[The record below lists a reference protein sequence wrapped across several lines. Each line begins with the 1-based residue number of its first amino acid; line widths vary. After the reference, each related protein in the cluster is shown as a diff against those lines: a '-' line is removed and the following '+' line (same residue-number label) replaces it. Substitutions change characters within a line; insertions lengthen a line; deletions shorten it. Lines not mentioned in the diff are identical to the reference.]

1 MATTAALRQAQRQTH
16 AKQTPAAPPQ
26 PLRLPLIQHYLT
38 EQSKLTAVERFSQ
51 LHSADALPAQ
61 ARYYKSL
68 LPLDKPKAGQQ
79 YAFSVDLD
87 RCTGC
92 KACVTACHN
101 LNGLDDEETWRSVG
115 LLHGGS
121 VTSPL
126 QQTVTTAC
134 HHCVDPGCM
143 NGCPV
148 NAYEKD
154 PTTGIVR
161 HLDDQ
166 CIGCQYCTLTCPYEV
181 PQFNQ
186 RLGIVRKCDMC
197 SDRLAADEAPACVQA
212 CPNEAIAIRVV
223 DVAEVRA
230 GAATNQFLP
239 GAPSPLITLPTTE
252 YKSKRGFPANT
263 VPADFYNLKPAH
275 NHMPL
280 VFMLVLTQLSV
291 GAFAVDY
298 ALAAMTALSD
308 LGDVRRYHTLLAMAL
323 GLLALGGATLHLGR
337 PQWGFRALVGIRH
350 SWMSR
355 EILCFGVFAKLAIAY
370 AAVLWAN
377 PLLALVG
384 LPALD
389 ATLQLWL
396 ARGLG
401 AAVILSGLAGL
412 VCSALLYA
420 VTRRTWWALPFSGS
434 KFLGT
439 TVVLGLALSTWVL
452 TVLTF
457 AGATVTGNVLG
468 GLYLGVMLAT
478 VAKLLHEGSL
488 FRHLRDPEPTDLK
501 RSALLMLGALSKLTR
516 LRVATGVLGGL
527 IVPALLCLRL
537 GFEASP
543 QASALDLALV
553 VIGALALVAGEM
565 CERSLFFMAV
575 APPKMPGAVGK

>member
-1 MATTAALRQAQRQTH
+1 MATTVALRKVQRE
-16 AKQTPAAPPQ
+16 TPAEPPPPKRPQ
-26 PLRLPLIQHYLT
+26 RLPLIQQYLA
-38 EQSKLTAVERFSQ
+38 EQRELTAVERFSQ
-51 LHSADALPAQ
+51 LHSTDALPAQ
-61 ARYYKSL
+61 ARYYKTL
-68 LPLDKPKAGQQ
+68 LPLERPKAGQQ

-101 LNGLDDEETWRSVG
+101 LNGLDDEETWRAVG

-121 VTSPL
+121 VQDPL

-134 HHCVDPGCM
+134 HHCVDPGCL

-181 PQFNQ
+181 PQFNK

-197 SDRLAADEAPACVQA
+197 TDRLAVGEAPACVQA
-212 CPNEAIAIRVV
+212 CPNEAIAIRIV
-223 DVAEVRA
+223 DVSEVRA
-230 GAATNQFLP
+230 KAEANHFLP
-239 GAPSPLITLPTTE
+239 GTPSPQITLPTTE
-252 YKSKRGFPANT
+252 YKSKRDFPTNT
-263 VPADFYNLKPAH
+263 QPADFYNLKPAH

-298 ALAAMTALSD
+298 VLAALRALSD
-308 LGDVRRYHTLLAMAL
+308 LGDARRYHTLLAMAL

-337 PQWGFRALVGIRH
+337 PLYGFRAIVGIRH

-355 EILCFGVFAKLAIAY
+355 EIVCFGVFAKLAILY
-370 AAVLWAN
+370 AALLWAD
-377 PLLALVG
+377 PLLGALG

-389 ATLQLWL
+389 DGLQLWL

-401 AAVILSGLAGL
+401 ALVILSGLAGL
-412 VCSALLYA
+412 ACSALLYA
-420 VTRRTWWALPFSGS
+420 VTRRTWWALPYSGT
-434 KFLGT
+434 KFFGT
-439 TVVLGLALSTWVL
+439 TLVLGIAFSSWVL
-452 TVLTF
+452 TVLTYTGEIVSGVVLGALF
-457 AGATVTGNVLG
+457 AGL
-468 GLYLGVMLAT
+468 MLAT
-478 VAKLLHEGSL
+478 GAKLAHELAL
-488 FRHLRDPEPTDLK
+488 FKHLDDAEPSDLK
-501 RSALLMLGALSKLTR
+501 RSALLMRGVLAPLTR
-516 LRVATGVLGGL
+516 LRLTAGLVGGVF
-527 IVPALLCLRL
+527 VPALLWVRL
-537 GFEASP
+537 AVHGAP
-543 QASALDLALV
+543 QASALDLALCAL
-553 VIGALALVAGEM
+553 GALSLIAGEM
-565 CERSLFFMAV
+565 LERSLFFMAV

>member
-1 MATTAALRQAQRQTH
+1 MATTVALREMQRE
-16 AKQTPAAPPQ
+16 TPAEQRPPKRPQ
-26 PLRLPLIQHYLT
+26 RLPMIQQFLA
-38 EQSKLTAVERFSQ
+38 EERKLTAVERFSQ

-68 LPLDKPKAGQQ
+68 LPLEKPQAGQQ

-101 LNGLDDEETWRSVG
+101 LNGLDDEETWRAVG

-121 VTSPL
+121 VQNPL

-134 HHCVDPGCM
+134 HHCVDPGCL

-181 PQFNQ
+181 PQFNK

-197 SDRLAADEAPACVQA
+197 ADRLGAGEAPACVQA
-212 CPNEAIAIRVV
+212 CPNEAIAIRIV

-230 GAATNQFLP
+230 SAEANHFLP
-239 GAPSPLITLPTTE
+239 GAPSPKITLPTTE
-252 YKSKRGFPANT
+252 YKSKRGFPENT
-263 VPADFYNLKPAH
+263 LPADFYNLKPAH

-291 GAFAVDY
+291 GAFTVDY
-298 ALAAMTALSD
+298 VLAALRSLSD
-308 LGDVRRYHTLLAMAL
+308 LGDARRYHTLLAMAV

-337 PQWGFRALVGIRH
+337 PLYGFRAIVGIRH

-355 EILCFGVFAKLAIAY
+355 EILCFGVFAKLAIIY
-370 AAVLWAN
+370 AAVLWAD
-377 PLLALVG
+377 PLLGALG

-389 ATLQLWL
+389 DGLQLWL

-401 AAVILSGLAGL
+401 ALVILSGVAGL

-420 VTRRTWWALPFSGS
+420 VTRRTWWALPYSGS

-439 TVVLGLALSTWVL
+439 TVVLGTAFSSWVL
-452 TVLTF
+452 TALTY
-457 AGATVTGNVLG
+457 AGESVSGVVLG
-468 GLYLGVMLAT
+468 ALFASVMLAT
-478 VAKLLHEGSL
+478 GVKLAHELAL
-488 FRHLRDPEPTDLK
+488 FKHLGDEEPSDLK
-501 RSALLMLGALSKLTR
+501 RSALLMRGVLAPLTR
-516 LRVATGVLGGL
+516 VRLTAGIVGGVL
-527 IVPALLCLRL
+527 VPALLWVRL
-537 GFEASP
+537 AVHGAP
-543 QASALDLALV
+543 QASALDLVLCAV
-553 VIGALALVAGEM
+553 GALGLIAGEM
-565 CERSLFFMAV
+565 VERSLFFMAV

>member
-1 MATTAALRQAQRQTH
+1 MAITAALRQTQRETD
-16 AKQTPAAPPQ
+16 AERKPARQPQ
-26 PLRLPLIQHYLT
+26 RLPLIQHYLS

-68 LPLDKPKAGQQ
+68 LPLDRPKAGQQ

-101 LNGLDDEETWRSVG
+101 LNGLDDEETWRAVG

-121 VTSPL
+121 VASPL

-134 HHCVDPGCM
+134 HHCVDPGCL

-181 PQFNQ
+181 PQFNK

-197 SDRLAADEAPACVQA
+197 SDRLAANEAPACVQA
-212 CPNEAIAIRVV
+212 CPNEAIAIRIVE
-223 DVAEVRA
+223 VADVRA
-230 GAATNQFLP
+230 NAAANQFLP
-239 GAPSPLITLPTTE
+239 GAPSPRITLPSTE
-252 YKSKRGFPANT
+252 YKSKRGFPENT
-263 VPADFYNLKPAH
+263 LPADFFNLKPAH

-298 ALAAMTALSD
+298 VLAALRALSD
-308 LGDVRRYHTLLAMAL
+308 LGDARRYHTLLAMAL

-337 PQWGFRALVGIRH
+337 PQYGFRALVGIGH

-377 PLLALVG
+377 PLLALFG
-384 LPALD
+384 LPPLD
-389 ATLQLWL
+389 AQLQLWL

-401 AAVILSGLAGL
+401 GAVISSGLAGL
-412 VCSALLYA
+412 ACSALLYA
-420 VTRRTWWALPFSGS
+420 VTRRTWWRLPFSGT

-439 TVVLGLALSTWVL
+439 TVVLGIALSTWVL
-452 TVLTF
+452 TSLSF
-457 AGATVTGNVLG
+457 AGASVSGAVLG
-468 GLYLGVMLAT
+468 ALYVGVALAT
-478 VAKLLHEGSL
+478 FAKLLHELSL
-488 FRHLRDPEPTDLK
+488 FSHLRDPEPTDLK
-501 RSALLMLGALSKLTR
+501 RSALLMRGPLRPLTR
-516 LRVATGVLGGL
+516 LRFATGVLGGL
-527 IVPALLCLRL
+527 LVPALLCARI
-537 GFEASP
+537 GFEGVAR
-543 QASALDLALV
+543 ASALDLVLVAL
-553 VIGALALVAGEM
+553 GALALVAGEM
-565 CERSLFFMAV
+565 LERSLFFMAV